1 MRLFLNIRKGINR
14 WFNDLIKLKKSPREI
29 ATGLAIGLF
38 ISAMFTPGLNIL
50 LALFAIAFFR
60 VNKLAIFAGLA
71 VLNPFVATGIYVA
84 SLKLGIVI
92 TGAPPIDLPLN
103 VFNIY
108 IIKYVFQNY
117 LAPFYIGNVILS
129 AAIALT
135 GYFLMYYLV
144 REYYKKRE

>member
-1 MRLFLNIRKGINR
+1 MVGKKRMAKNFNVSNRLSYTI
-14 WFNDLIKLKKSPREI
+14 I
-29 ATGLAIGLF
+29 AVV
-38 ISAMFTPGLNIL
+38 
-50 LALFAIAFFR
+50 AL
-60 VNKLAIFAGLA
+60 V
-71 VLNPFVATGIYVA
+71 FVATGIYVA
-84 SLKLGIVI
+84 SLKLGIMI